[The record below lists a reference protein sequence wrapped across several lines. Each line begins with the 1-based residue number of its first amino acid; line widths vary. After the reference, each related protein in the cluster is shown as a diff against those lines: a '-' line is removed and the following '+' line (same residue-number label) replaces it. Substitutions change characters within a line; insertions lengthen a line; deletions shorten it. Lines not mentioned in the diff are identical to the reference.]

1 MEYIGK
7 LFLLFLYASIIDNIV
22 FMKFLAL
29 CSFVGMTSFFETSI
43 GMGLA
48 VAFVTT
54 MASVVTFFI
63 YYYVLVP
70 LNLIFLRTI
79 AFILVIAVLVQ
90 LVEMF
95 IRKTSPALY
104 KAMGIYLPLITTNCA
119 ILAVTFLNI
128 NYQYNLIEAIVYS
141 LGVAL
146 GYAIA
151 LILLAAVRERL
162 SFSDIPKFWQGYPI
176 VFVTSGLLALIF
188 LGFQGIAH

>member
-162 SFSDIPKFWQGYPI
+162 SFSEIPKFWQGYPI
-176 VFVTSGLLALIF
+176 VFITSGLLALIF

>member
-63 YYYVLVP
+63 YYYILVP

-95 IRKTSPALY
+95 IRKTSPVLY

-128 NYQYNLIEAIVYS
+128 NYQYDLIEAIVYS

-176 VFVTSGLLALIF
+176 VFITSGLLALIF

>member
-176 VFVTSGLLALIF
+176 VFITSGLLALIF

>member
-29 CSFVGMTSFFETSI
+29 CSFVGLTSFFETSI

-176 VFVTSGLLALIF
+176 VFITSGLLALIF

>member
-63 YYYVLVP
+63 YYYILVP

-176 VFVTSGLLALIF
+176 VFITSGLLALIF

>member
-162 SFSDIPKFWQGYPI
+162 SFSDIPMFWQGYPI
-176 VFVTSGLLALIF
+176 VFITSGLLALIF

>member
-1 MEYIGK
+1 
-7 LFLLFLYASIIDNIV
+7 
-22 FMKFLAL
+22 
-29 CSFVGMTSFFETSI
+29 
-43 GMGLA
+43 MGLA

-176 VFVTSGLLALIF
+176 VFITSGLLALIF